1 MFSALFTL
9 IITTIIFLGI
19 MMNIFFKSLIIWR
32 NFNFRVDVEYINEIS
47 KAIGGICDFLNIPG
61 FEYLFYPL
69 YVAVDLLSNLKIDL
83 SAINITC
90 DGAQAPMEL
99 VMNIFIMGLVII
111 VIESDYQKFQTIT
124 LSGFTAKFMASVT
137 YPSYQAFVHTRVD
150 PDTGVVSTKNLAWV
164 LGEMGK
170 IPLLYSFCHDTGWGR
185 HIPVFLAIFNHLR
198 QFGYLCGRGWLHA

>member
-1 MFSALFTL
+1 
-9 IITTIIFLGI
+9 LGI

-32 NFNFRVDVEYINEIS
+32 NFNFRVNVQYIDEIQ

-69 YVAVDLLSNLKIDL
+69 YVAFDLLSNLDIDL

-137 YPSYQAFVHTRVD
+137 YPSYQVFVNTRID
-150 PDTGVVSTKNLAWV
+150 PETGIVTTKKSLAGFLKWVKYLFYILFAMTLGGADIFQSSLQYLITFVNL
-164 LGEMGK
+164 
-170 IPLLYSFCHDTGWGR
+170 
-185 HIPVFLAIFNHLR
+185 
-198 QFGYLCGRGWLHA
+198 